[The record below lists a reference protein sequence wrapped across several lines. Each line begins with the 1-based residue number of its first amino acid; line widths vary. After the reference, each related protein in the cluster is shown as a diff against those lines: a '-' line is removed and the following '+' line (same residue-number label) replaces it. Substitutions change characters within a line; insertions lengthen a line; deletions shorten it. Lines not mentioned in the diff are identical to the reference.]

1 MTINMALIQEQ
12 KDELGTYDTTELHI
26 QYCEQCKR
34 DTYHVEDECVH
45 VFRGK
50 K

>member
-1 MTINMALIQEQ
+1 MTTRIMTVQLQDD
-12 KDELGTYDTTELHI
+12 KLGTYDTTELHI